1 MAKILIIEDKREN
14 IVFIVNN
21 ILKPLG
27 HEVITAMDGEAGLE
41 KALTEAPEVIIT
53 DINLPKMS
61 GLAVLEHLQEDE
73 VFIPAI
79 VMTFHGTEETA
90 IRALRA
96 GAKEYLVK
104 PFAFAEMEAALKKA
118 LKPDARG
125 DGQSQRRIAELEAVL
140 MEAQIVLEERRL
152 ELEALRQQVANPVDK
167 LELTTMAQRAAAGD
181 EELDRLTEV
190 LAQTKH
196 ELSKVEKRAE
206 ALTKTITKQKT
217 ELKKYQETVQWFFS
231 QLRKMSEMM
240 RLLSQ
245 DMEQKNARLTMLTPE
260 DEDKS

>member
-27 HEVITAMDGEAGLE
+27 HEVMTAMDGEAGLE
-41 KALTEAPEVIIT
+41 KARMETPDLIIT

-61 GLAVLEHLQEDE
+61 GLGVLEHLQEDG
-73 VFIPAI
+73 VSIPAI

-104 PFAFAEMEAALKKA
+104 PFAFAEMEAALNKA
-118 LKPDARG
+118 LKPTARG

-152 ELEALRQQVANPVDK
+152 ELEALRQQVTNPADQPGSVA
-167 LELTTMAQRAAAGD
+167 TTQPGAARE
-181 EELDRLTEV
+181 EELARLAEV
-190 LAQTKH
+190 LSQTKH
-196 ELSKVEKRAE
+196 ELTKAEKRAE
-206 ALTKTITKQKT
+206 VLTETITKQKT

-245 DMEQKNARLTMLTPE
+245 DMEQKNARLSMVTPE
-260 DEDKS
+260 DEHKL